1 MDKNLQFSPA
11 SSVLQ
16 TKSAQKNPVNTSK
29 YPSTKTQIT
38 SEVPKRPVRKSL
50 PKSRTSCQSS
60 QRESICSNM
69 ASIPLNGAHFEGENL
84 SAALQQTAD
93 KSAAADQQTA
103 DLKRQQTA
111 DSTADKSSD
120 DTLTDVKATLEEN
133 KSAETLVEV
142 KLNAA
147 SNFPNE
153 NATEENAIEMKEMN
167 EKDDNHPEKDD
178 NHPEK
183 DDKKEDEEENQ
194 AKWSRSKSY
203 VHAIDT

>member
-1 MDKNLQFSPA
+1 
-11 SSVLQ
+11 
-16 TKSAQKNPVNTSK
+16 
-29 YPSTKTQIT
+29 
-38 SEVPKRPVRKSL
+38 
-50 PKSRTSCQSS
+50 
-60 QRESICSNM
+60 M

-167 EKDDNHPEKDD
+167 EKDDN
-178 NHPEK
+178 NPEK

>member
-133 KSAETLVEV
+133 KSAETLVEN

-178 NHPEK
+178 
-183 DDKKEDEEENQ
+183 KKEDEEENQ